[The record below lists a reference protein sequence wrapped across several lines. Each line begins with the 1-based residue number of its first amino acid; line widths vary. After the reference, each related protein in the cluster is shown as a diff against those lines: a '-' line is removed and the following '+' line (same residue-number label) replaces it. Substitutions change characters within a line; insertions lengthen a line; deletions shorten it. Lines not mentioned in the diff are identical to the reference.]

1 MGHLGSQPRRP
12 RLRPV
17 LRSRAVD
24 GERLK
29 FDDVRLLS
37 PILPR
42 SKVIGVGR
50 NFADHAAE
58 LGNEVPVTPVTFFK
72 PNTSVIGPG
81 DPIRPPAISE
91 HVSYEAELAVIIGR
105 VSKGVK
111 AENALD
117 HVLGYTSANDVTL
130 RDLQKSDTQWTRAK
144 GFDTSC
150 PLGPWIET
158 DLDVD
163 DLSIRSW
170 VNGDLKQD
178 GTTADFIFD
187 IPTIIEHLSETITRR
202 ARRRHPHRHARR
214 GRSDRR
220 RRPRRHRHR
229 RSRSALQPRHGRLSR
244 TCSPL
249 HEHYTNHHSLE
260 PITT

>member
-1 MGHLGSQPRRP
+1 
-12 RLRPV
+12 
-17 LRSRAVD
+17 
-24 GERLK
+24 
-29 FDDVRLLS
+29 
-37 PILPR
+37 
-42 SKVIGVGR
+42 
-50 NFADHAAE
+50 
-58 LGNEVPVTPVTFFK
+58 
-72 PNTSVIGPG
+72 
-81 DPIRPPAISE
+81 
-91 HVSYEAELAVIIGR
+91 
-105 VSKGVK
+105 GVK

-187 IPTIIEHLSETITRR
+187 IPTIIEPLSETITLLPGDVILTGTP
-202 ARRRHPHRHARR
+202 AGV
-214 GRSDRR
+214 GRIVAGDRVDI
-220 RRPRRHRHR
+220 
-229 RSRSALQPRHGRLSR
+229 A
-244 TCSPL
+244 
-249 HEHYTNHHSLE
+249 
-260 PITT
+260 I